1 MSKIVFYYTQKEPGS
16 DLTHPDCFTLDK
28 NDSVTIGDV
37 LSAFPLSRFGNYH
50 IRFRRNTTTSYEW
63 IEPQEVDD
71 PCPTYNGGIFLK
83 VLNLDKMERGIT
95 RIPIEESIPEEN
107 MEIPPD
113 EETDTLNE
121 DPLDFDF
128 GAPETAPSAETIHSP
143 AETSS
148 APSKDVASD
157 IVNDVVND
165 EPEPLRTSA
174 PATTVIAEAPVDL
187 KYVSKEDVVLD
198 DNASKFTGTS
208 YEGKSKSVVAAM
220 KERERQLYD
229 KQVKAVMEKREREIE
244 KEVKEAE
251 RDEAKKKYG
260 PILDKWAY
268 DLGGAKKN
276 IRTLLTTMHTVMWE
290 GSNFTPISISQ
301 ILTPDKVKTYYRKAM
316 LKVHPDKVAGG
327 TSEQIYIAGRIFDA
341 LNDAWATFQEQE
353 KASDIYR
360 M

>member
-1 MSKIVFYYTQKEPGS
+1 M
-16 DLTHPDCFTLDK
+16 LTRR

-143 AETSS
+143 AETYAIHWFVFPVRPHRRRMLLVTSS
-148 APSKDVASD
+148 TTSSTTNRSHSALPPPRRPSS
-157 IVNDVVND
+157 
-165 EPEPLRTSA
+165 PRLP
-174 PATTVIAEAPVDL
+174 
-187 KYVSKEDVVLD
+187 
-198 DNASKFTGTS
+198 
-208 YEGKSKSVVAAM
+208 
-220 KERERQLYD
+220 
-229 KQVKAVMEKREREIE
+229 
-244 KEVKEAE
+244 
-251 RDEAKKKYG
+251 
-260 PILDKWAY
+260 
-268 DLGGAKKN
+268 
-276 IRTLLTTMHTVMWE
+276 
-290 GSNFTPISISQ
+290 
-301 ILTPDKVKTYYRKAM
+301 
-316 LKVHPDKVAGG
+316 
-327 TSEQIYIAGRIFDA
+327 
-341 LNDAWATFQEQE
+341 
-353 KASDIYR
+353 
-360 M
+360 